1 MGTGESNDAIVPMK
15 QGNSDGPWGGKGV
28 ARQRSEE
35 GNVVSTP
42 RLDLEATYTKLRRL
56 SELAKQDPKLK
67 FTSVAHLLNVELLG
81 DAYRRLRKDASPG
94 IDGLTA
100 QEYEQ
105 NLEENLHD
113 LHRRLREG
121 RYRAQPARR
130 VYIEQEGKQRPLGL
144 LVLED
149 KIVQRAVTL
158 VLDAIYEQDFLPCSY
173 GYRPSRGPQDALNAV
188 FRAIVLG
195 KTSYVLD
202 VDIKGYF
209 NNIVHEHLMTFIQQR
224 IKDRSLLRLIGKW
237 LHVGVLEDGQL
248 LPTTKGTVQ
257 GAVISPILANVYL
270 HYVLDEWMET
280 VVKPRLRG
288 DMHLIRFADDFI
300 VCFQH
305 REDVERV
312 ASVLRKRLAKY
323 GLELHEGKTR
333 LIAFGRFAEENL
345 RRQGQGKPPT
355 FDFLGF
361 THICGWSRNG
371 KFTVQV
377 RTARKRLRR
386 AMQRVAVWCRNHRHL
401 PIQEQHRRLDRM
413 LRGHYE
419 YYGRR
424 GNLARLRTLHQFT
437 RRVWYK
443 WLRRR
448 GQRRR
453 LSWEAFQ
460 TFLTRFPLTRPHVTQ
475 QGVA

>member
-1 MGTGESNDAIVPMK
+1 M
-15 QGNSDGPWGGKGV
+15 
-28 ARQRSEE
+28 
-35 GNVVSTP
+35 STE
-42 RLDLEATYTKLRRL
+42 LERI
-56 SELAKQDPKLK
+56 SELAKQDRTLQ
-67 FTSVAHLLNVELLG
+67 FTSLAHLLTVERLG
-81 DAYRRLRKDASPG
+81 EAYQKLRKGASPG
-94 IDGLTA
+94 VDGLSA
-100 QEYEQ
+100 PEYEQ
-105 NLEENLHD
+105 DLVGNLQD

-121 RYRAQPARR
+121 RYRAQPVRR
-130 VYIEQEGKQRPLGL
+130 VYIEQDGKRRPLGIPA
-144 LVLED
+144 LED
-149 KIVQRAVTL
+149 KIVQRAVVSIL
-158 VLDAIYEQDFLPCSY
+158 EAIYEQDFLPCSF
-173 GYRPSRGPQDALNAV
+173 GYRPGRGAQDALNEV
-188 FRAIVLG
+188 FRAIVVG
-195 KTSYVLD
+195 KVNYVLE

-209 NNIVHEHLMTFIQQR
+209 QNIVHEHLMAFLRQR
-224 IKDRSLLRLIGKW
+224 IKDSSLLRLIGKW
-237 LHVGVLEDGQL
+237 LRAGVLEDGRL
-248 LPTTKGTVQ
+248 LPVIKGASQ
-257 GAVISPILANVYL
+257 GAVISPVLANVYL

-280 VVKPRLRG
+280 VVKPRMRG
-288 DMHLIRFADDFI
+288 EVHLIRYADDLI
-300 VCFQH
+300 TCFQH
-305 REDVERV
+305 QEDAERV
-312 ASVLRKRLAKY
+312 AGVLRKRFAKY

-333 LIAFGRFAEENL
+333 LITFGRFAEERL
-345 RRQGQGKPPT
+345 RRQGQGRPPT

-361 THICGWSRNG
+361 THICARGRNG
-371 KFTVQV
+371 KFTVHV

-401 PIQEQHRRLDRM
+401 PIHEQHRRLDRM

-460 TFLTRFPLTRPHVTQ
+460 TFLTRFPLPRPHVTQ